1 MELHMKI
8 NILGVM
14 AMLVLAQSA
23 EASNVYKCTTSKG
36 TTYQEAPC
44 AVEATAKSKTS
55 TGATKAP
62 TQKVM
67 SSSGLTNETMSME
80 YDRCLAFQG
89 IMKSMFVRK
98 GYKVLSDTQTANMS
112 VLKYCLDDGTA
123 IVTCNKDTRTMVE
136 TQTHNMNGCK

>member
-1 MELHMKI
+1 
-8 NILGVM
+8 
-14 AMLVLAQSA
+14 MLVLAQSA
-23 EASNVYKCTTSKG
+23 EASSVYKCTTSKG
-36 TTYQEAPC
+36 TIYQEAPC
-44 AVEATAKSKTS
+44 AVGASSKTK
-55 TGATKAP
+55 TGTANAS

>member
-1 MELHMKI
+1 MEFLMKT

-14 AMLVLAQSA
+14 ALLVLAQSA
-23 EASNVYKCTTSKG
+23 EASSVYKCTTSKG

-44 AVEATAKSKTS
+44 AVEATAKSKTG
-55 TGATKAP
+55 TGGAKAP